1 MKKIFTTLAVFLS
14 LALVACGGKTSE
26 PEGESSV
33 TPEQEN
39 CQHKYGKEKFN
50 EVAATCTTE
59 GSYQTKCEK
68 CGYMKTTTVKALGH
82 DFSVVM
88 SDTATCTTAGVAVYK
103 CSRCTETE
111 EKASEAHH
119 NFQPVEY
126 TKGDGE
132 VTSTIQ
138 KCSACNLVQIKW
150 SAQDSAKQA
159 SGLNSE
165 GKLSSKGDYVSYKF
179 STPYAMKARLI
190 CDCTFRTTQWY
201 SRDASDEDKAKSQ
214 AVWYDYKESDPSP
227 APNWK
232 YILYYD
238 GDTVDQS
245 EHSYTIG
252 DEVIPV
258 AELGFA
264 DFVKEGTESGLLP
277 WVELDLTAGAH
288 TLKIERQCGYTNYF
302 VNIMLEGIPAAA

>member
-111 EKASEAHH
+111 EKTSEAHH
-119 NFQPVEY
+119 NFQPIEY
-126 TKGDGE
+126 TKGEGQ
-132 VTSTIQ
+132 VTATVS
-138 KCSACNLVQIKW
+138 KCSLCNIYSVKW
-150 SAQDSAKQA
+150 DAQDAAKQ
-159 SGLNSE
+159 SSNFNSE
-165 GKLSSKGDYVSYKF
+165 GKLTGNGSGYVAYKF
-179 STPYAMKARLI
+179 YSPVAMTARLWVN
-190 CDCTFRTTQWY
+190 CTFRTNEWWDRANPNN
-201 SRDASDEDKAKSQ
+201 SSQ
-214 AVWYDYKESDPSP
+214 AVWYNYKEETD
-227 APNWK
+227 APNFK
-232 YILYYD
+232 YDVLFNNEEVVQENQTYELN
-238 GDTVDQS
+238 GETLA
-245 EHSYTIG
+245 IG
-252 DEVIPV
+252 DLMFP
-258 AELGFA
+258 
-264 DFVKEGTESGLLP
+264 DFVESGTGSGVLP
-277 WVELDLTAGAH
+277 WLELNLNQGENS
-288 TLKIERQCGYTNYF
+288 LKITRKCGYTNYF
-302 VNIMLEGIPAAA
+302 VGFEFLGFAA